1 MNYTT
6 PYYLERT
13 TNGTSS
19 ISLESVLM
27 EQRLVFLDKP
37 VDSESI
43 NEIIKQILVLSYVN
57 KDEPITLI
65 INCPGGNIS
74 DGLALVDVIKS
85 CPCAIRGVSLGL
97 AASMGAIILASCSK
111 GFRYVTEHSRVMV
124 HEPLIQSSVGGSC
137 SQIQATAEALL
148 ERKKLINKLLCEYTG
163 KDTKT
168 INKATSFDNYLSA
181 EAAVKLGLC
190 DEVLSNEKLF
200 DILKGA

>member
-1 MNYTT
+1 MIYTT

-13 TNGTSS
+13 SHGTSS

-27 EQRLVFLDKP
+27 EKRLVFVDKP

-43 NEIIKQILVLSYVN
+43 NEIIKQILILSSAN

-65 INCPGGNIS
+65 INTPGGSIT

-85 CPCAIRGVSLGL
+85 CPCTIRGVSLGI

-111 GFRYVTEHSRVMV
+111 GYRYITEHSRVML

-137 SQIQATAEALL
+137 SSIQATAEALL
-148 ERKKLINKLLCEYTG
+148 ERKKLINKLLCEYTE
-163 KDTKT
+163 KDPKT

-181 EAAVKLGLC
+181 QAAVSLGIC
-190 DEVLSNEKLF
+190 DEVLSNDRLF
-200 DILKGA
+200 EILKGS

>member
-27 EQRLVFLDKP
+27 EKRLIFVDKP

-43 NEIIKQILVLSYVN
+43 NEIIKQILVLSSVS
-57 KDEPITLI
+57 KDEITLI

-74 DGLALVDVIKS
+74 DGLALLDVIKS
-85 CPCAIRGVSLGL
+85 CPCTIRGVSLGL
-97 AASMGAIILASCSK
+97 AASMGALILSSCSK
-111 GFRYVTEHSRVMV
+111 GFRYVTEHSRVMI

-181 EAAVKLGLC
+181 EAAVKFGIC
-190 DEVLSNEKLF
+190 DEVLSDEKLF
-200 DILKGA
+200 DILKGV